1 MGQLDAIPLRSIAQ
15 VTLVFA
21 PPAAALTGRGIGHYN
36 MTLDRAKL

>member
-21 PPAAALTGRGIGHYN
+21 PPAAALTGRGIWHYN
-36 MTLDRAKL
+36 INIDGLEL